1 MMVLLITAGLTFG
14 YALAEANAGMA
25 YRHRAQVLVFYLAFA
40 AVGVE
45 QKRSRRSPS
54 VQGPVEVAPASG

>member
-25 YRHRAQVLVFYLAFA
+25 YRHRAQVLAFYLAFA

-45 QKRSRRSPS
+45 SKRARRVP
-54 VQGPVEVAPASG
+54 VLAGPGEPAPGYA

>member
-1 MMVLLITAGLTFG
+1 MMVMLITAGLTFG
-14 YALAEANAGMA
+14 YSLAEANAGMA

-45 QKRSRRSPS
+45 SRRARRVPA
-54 VQGPVEVAPASG
+54 VEGRAEPAPGFA